1 MAEKPS
7 LSFEQVRAA
16 MSAMIAK
23 AMELPDEPV
32 AMAIMDDT
40 GELVA
45 YAKMDNLRLFSRR
58 HAIRKAYTSAVVG
71 RDSGAHSA
79 GLHSQ
84 GRSISEMG
92 DPDLTHGQGGLV
104 LMKGG
109 VIIGAIGVGGY
120 PSGQRDEDLSRVGL
134 EAMSL

>member
-32 AMAIMDDT
+32 ATIMDDT

-45 YAKMDNLRLFSRR
+45 CAKMDNLRLFSRR
-58 HAIRKAYTSAVVG
+58 HAIRKAYTSGVVG
-71 RDSGAHSA
+71 QDSGAHSA
-79 GLHSQ
+79 
-84 GRSISEMG
+84 R
-92 DPDLTHGQGGLV
+92 
-104 LMKGG
+104 
-109 VIIGAIGVGGY
+109 
-120 PSGQRDEDLSRVGL
+120 
-134 EAMSL
+134 